1 MKYIG
6 TATARG
12 VVAGKVFHYRPY
24 VPAAR
29 EKIQAVDCESALT
42 QYHKA
47 RRMAT
52 EELNRLIQKV
62 MKMNPDHARIFQ
74 AHKDILE
81 DEVMEEDITGLIS
94 DGGMDAFSAV
104 DTIYTQY
111 AEALGAAEDELI
123 AARAADMVDV
133 RLRLLRC
140 LEGKKECGLSALT
153 EPVVLVCEDLLP
165 SDTAVLDPA
174 LVDAIVTQVGSVTS
188 HSAIIARSYGIPA
201 IAGIENIYKTLP
213 DGKKV
218 IVNALNGYVIISPTH
233 EELESYEQERTEFL
247 SKVEEEKCY
256 LNREAFTS
264 NGTKISVLANI
275 GKADSRELECSL
287 YTDGVGLFRTEFLYM
302 DRATLPNEEE
312 QFQHYRRVL
321 EAFAPNP
328 VTLRTLDIGGDKKAE
343 CLDLAKED
351 NSFLGGRALRLCFD
365 REEIFVTQLRAAL
378 RASVYGKL
386 KIMFPMVSSI
396 EDIRRAKAVVERVKQ
411 QLDNENVCWNDNV
424 QIGIMIEIPAVAAIA
439 DLVAKEVDF
448 ASIGTNDLTQYTLA
462 VDRVNPAV
470 SQYYR
475 PYHPAM
481 MRLLALPIKKSKKPE
496 RASPVCGEMG
506 GDPIA
511 ASALLGMGIQ
521 SLSMGA
527 SSIAAIKKLVCNI
540 DMDKAERTVKEVCS
554 LSTEEEVKN
563 TLKSLL

>member
-12 VVAGKVFHYRPY
+12 VVAGK
-24 VPAAR
+24 PAAR

-188 HSAIIARSYGIPA
+188 HSA

-481 MRLLALPIKKSKKPE
+481 MRLLAFAIKEFQKAGKGIS
-496 RASPVCGEMG
+496 VCGEMG